1 MSKSRECLTEEQI
14 REAFNRW
21 CCGDNICDIAEE
33 YYVCTRTLMRMFKR
47 RGLRKITPGS
57 KCH

>member
-1 MSKSRECLTEEQI
+1 MTEEQI

-21 CCGDNICDIAEE
+21 CGGDNICDIAEE

-47 RGLRKITPGS
+47 RGLRKVIPGA